1 MILFTNSS
9 SIILAERRKMGYPP
23 SYSGVDFSLRR
34 KYILINRGGSAHYFL
49 FTPLETIPYC
59 SAAEL
64 DIRIIPVEINAPTGI
79 SNGVY
84 FFIYF
89 KFPSSKSFLKGD
101 ECEKISSYIVMSY
114 FRLRH
119 AHDGRYGYRW
129 DTG

>member
-1 MILFTNSS
+1 MPSGFDEALVLS
-9 SIILAERRKMGYPP
+9 SI
-23 SYSGVDFSLRR
+23 GVDFSLQG
-34 KYILINRGGSAHYFL
+34 KYTLMKKRGAAHYFL

-59 SAAEL
+59 SAAKL